1 MNTPH
6 LILMMM
12 MRMRMMVMVVL
23 VVLTYII
30 LICSTS
36 AMLDLPH
43 IPVGAIESD

>member
-1 MNTPH
+1 
-6 LILMMM
+6 
-12 MRMRMMVMVVL
+12 MMVMVVWVVM

>member
-12 MRMRMMVMVVL
+12 MMRMMMMMVMVVL
-23 VVLTYII
+23 TYII
-30 LICSTS
+30 MICSTS